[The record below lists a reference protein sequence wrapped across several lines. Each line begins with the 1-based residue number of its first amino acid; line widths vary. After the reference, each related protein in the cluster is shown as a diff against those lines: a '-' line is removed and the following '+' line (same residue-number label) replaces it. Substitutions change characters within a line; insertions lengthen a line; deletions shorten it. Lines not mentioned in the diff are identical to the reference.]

1 MVENGYENTKLIH
14 HELKNANLTAHEDE
28 KVGLENFELLKVLG
42 TGAYGKVFLV
52 RKRGGYFTGNLYAMK
67 VLKKATIVQKAKTA
81 EHTRTERQVLEAVR
95 RCPFLVTLHWAFQTE
110 SKLHLIMDYVNG
122 GELFTHLYQREKFTE
137 DEVRIYIGEIIIAIE
152 HLHRLG
158 IIYRD
163 IKLENILLD
172 SDGHVVITDFGL
184 SKEFSAPNS
193 GERAYSF
200 CGTIEYM
207 APEVVKGG
215 SRGHDKAVDW
225 WSLGVLMYE
234 LLTGASPFTVD
245 GEKNSQSEI
254 SKRILYN
261 NPPMPADISG
271 DVVDLLLKLLQK
283 DPKVRLGAKG
293 AQDIKDHPFFKAID
307 WGLLAERKIAA
318 PFKPRIGFETD
329 VSNFAE
335 EFTDMVPTY
344 SPAAIPKTADRIFKG
359 YSFVAPS
366 IIFGENEFTK
376 RLVANKPSEH
386 RPAPGA
392 VDYAALFED
401 SPFFR
406 NYAISDEVL
415 GDGSFST
422 CRKCVHIRTRV
433 AYAVK
438 VVSRRRDHIREEQ
451 SLRICQ
457 GHPNIVRLQEVF
469 QDDFHTYLVLELLGG
484 GELLERIRKKKN
496 FCEVEASNIIR
507 KLASAVEFMH
517 GRGVVHRDLKPENL
531 LFVDNSEDAELKIV
545 DFGFARLK
553 PENQPLRTPCFTAA
567 YAAPEVISQTM
578 NRSGY
583 DESCDLWSLGVIM
596 YTMLSG
602 QVPFQSSRSFR
613 SSDFIM
619 QRITHGDIRF
629 EGQQWESISPAAK
642 DLIKGLLTVDPSKR
656 LKIREVVNHE
666 WLRGGT
672 CLPHTPLMTPGIL
685 GKGHKRTY
693 VESALNVTYDAFNR
707 AHKEGF
713 TLMDVQQAP
722 LAKRRKK
729 NKTTSTES
737 RSTTSSDLSNSGGTS
752 PLLNP
757 R

>member
-1 MVENGYENTKLIH
+1 MSENGFGHSELIH
-14 HELKNANLTAHEDE
+14 LELKNANLTVHEDE

-52 RKRGGYFTGNLYAMK
+52 RKRGGNFSGNLYAMK

-122 GELFTHLYQREKFTE
+122 GELFTHLYQREKFSE
-137 DEVRIYIGEIIIAIE
+137 DEVRIYIGEIVIAIE
-152 HLHRLG
+152 HLHKLG

-184 SKEFSAPNS
+184 SKEFSAANS

-261 NPPMPADISG
+261 SPPMPPDISW
-271 DVVDLLLKLLQK
+271 DVRDLLLKLLQK

-293 AQDIKDHPFFKAID
+293 AHEIKAHSFFKSIN
-307 WGLLAERKIAA
+307 WNLLSQRKVAA
-318 PFKPRIGFETD
+318 PFKPRIRDELD

-344 SPAAIPKTADRIFKG
+344 SPAAAPKTADRIFKG

-366 IIFGENEFTK
+366 IIFGENEFSK
-376 RLVANKPSEH
+376 RFIANKPSEN

-401 SPFFR
+401 SPFFK
-406 NYAISDEVL
+406 NYVIKDEVL

-422 CRKCVHIRTRV
+422 CRKCEHIQTGK

-438 VVSRRRDHIREEQ
+438 VISRRRDHIREEQ

-457 GHPNIVRLQEVF
+457 GHPNIVKLQEVF
-469 QDDFHTYLVLELLGG
+469 QDAFHTYLVLELLSG

-496 FCEVEASNIIR
+496 FSEAEASNIIR

-531 LFVDNSEDAELKIV
+531 LFEDNTENAELKIV

-553 PENQPLRTPCFTAA
+553 PENQPLQTPCFTAA
-567 YAAPEVISQTM
+567 YAAPEVISQISL
-578 NRSGY
+578 RSGY

-602 QVPFQSSRSFR
+602 QVPFQSSNSFR
-613 SSDFIM
+613 SSDLIM

-629 EGQQWESISPAAK
+629 EGPQWESISPAAK
-642 DLIKGLLTVDPSKR
+642 DLIKGLLTVDPSQR
-656 LKIREVVNHE
+656 LKVREVLYHE
-666 WLRGGT
+666 WLRGSA

-693 VESALNVTYDAFNR
+693 VDAALNVTYDAFNR

-729 NKTTSTES
+729 NKTTSTDS
-737 RSTTSSDLSNSGGTS
+737 RSTTSSDHSNSGGTS
-752 PLLNP
+752 PLLNQ